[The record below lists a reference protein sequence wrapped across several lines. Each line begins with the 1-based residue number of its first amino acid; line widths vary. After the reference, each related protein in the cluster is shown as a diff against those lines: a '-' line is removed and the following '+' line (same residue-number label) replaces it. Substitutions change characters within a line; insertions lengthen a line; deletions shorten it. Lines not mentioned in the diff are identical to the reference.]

1 MLSRL
6 NAWLHLWLGLLTGLV
21 VFVVSI
27 TGCLYVF
34 IDELKA
40 LVYHE
45 RLYVQPQQA
54 AFKPVSEMLGNVQE
68 ALGPDYA
75 VSRCDFQPTRDRSWV
90 FRALDINPDGIGHWD
105 YFRYNFR
112 VYVNPYTAAVVHVE
126 NTNREFFQIVLALH
140 THLLLGH
147 KIGQPIVAYSTLIF
161 VLLLISGL
169 ILWWPKKW
177 NRKTMRR
184 SLTVKWGA
192 GFKRLNYDLHNVWGF
207 YLLIPALILALT
219 GLVFSF
225 QWVADSFYSVL
236 SGGQPKVVREVP
248 LSQAQQVP
256 SAVPMDQAFVHVL
269 TVHPDADMISMR
281 FRDKDTAPFDF
292 QVRKVKSRTY
302 HFEWA
307 YYDRSS
313 GDFLSSYST
322 ADLNSG
328 EKIRAMNFD
337 LHVGSF
343 MGTWGK
349 ILMFIAS
356 LVCASLPVTGF
367 FIWYNR
373 KWGKR
378 TKRSKLSRIR
388 TL

>member
-1 MLSRL
+1 MGMLSRL

-27 TGCLYVF
+27 TGCVYVF

-40 LVYHE
+40 LVYYE
-45 RLYVQPQQA
+45 RLFVQPQQA
-54 AFKPVSEMLGNVQE
+54 AFRPVSEMLANVQD

-105 YFRYNFR
+105 
-112 VYVNPYTAAVVHVE
+112 VDPYTAAVIHVE

-169 ILWWPKKW
+169 VLWWPKKW
-177 NRKTMRR
+177 NAKALRQ
-184 SLTVKWGA
+184 SFTVKWRA
-192 GFKRLNYDLHNVWGF
+192 KTKRLNYDLHNVMGF

-225 QWVADSFYSVL
+225 QWVSDSFYFVF

-248 LSQAQQVP
+248 LA
-256 SAVPMDQAFVHVL
+256 
-269 TVHPDADMISMR
+269 
-281 FRDKDTAPFDF
+281 
-292 QVRKVKSRTY
+292 
-302 HFEWA
+302 
-307 YYDRSS
+307 
-313 GDFLSSYST
+313 
-322 ADLNSG
+322 
-328 EKIRAMNFD
+328 
-337 LHVGSF
+337 
-343 MGTWGK
+343 
-349 ILMFIAS
+349 
-356 LVCASLPVTGF
+356 
-367 FIWYNR
+367 
-373 KWGKR
+373 
-378 TKRSKLSRIR
+378 
-388 TL
+388 

>member
-1 MLSRL
+1 MGLLGRL

-27 TGCLYVF
+27 TGCIYVF
-34 IDELKA
+34 IDEFKA

-45 RLYVQPQQA
+45 RLFVQPQQMP
-54 AFKPVSEMLGNVQE
+54 FRPVSEMLTNARN
-68 ALGPDYA
+68 ALGPEYS
-75 VSRCDFQPTRDRSWV
+75 VSRCDFQPASDRSWV
-90 FRALDINPDGIGHWD
+90 FRALEINPDGIGHWD

-112 VYVNPYTAAVVHVE
+112 VYVNPYTAEVIHVE

-147 KIGQPIVAYSTLIF
+147 KIGQPIVAYSVLIF
-161 VLLLISGL
+161 VLLLVSGL

-177 NRKTMRR
+177 NAKALRR
-184 SLTVKWGA
+184 SFTVKWRA
-192 GFKRLNYDLHNVWGF
+192 KTKRLNYDLHNVWGF
-207 YLLIPALILALT
+207 YMLIPALILALT

-225 QWVADSFYSVL
+225 QWVADSFYFVF

-248 LSQAQQVP
+248 LSQVQQDRSP
-256 SAVPMDQAFVHVL
+256 VPMDRAFAGVL
-269 TVHPDADMISMR
+269 TAHPDADMISMR
-281 FRDKDTAPFDF
+281 FREKDTVPFDF

-313 GDFLSSYST
+313 GRFLSSYGT

-343 MGTWGK
+343 MGMGGK

-356 LVCASLPVTGF
+356 LICTSLPVTGF

-378 TKRSKLSRIR
+378 R
-388 TL
+388 

>member
-6 NAWLHLWLGLLTGLV
+6 NAWLHLWLGLITGLV

-40 LVYHE
+40 LAYHE
-45 RLYVQPQQA
+45 RLFVPPQQA
-54 AFKPVSEMLGNVQE
+54 PFKPVSEMLANAQD
-68 ALGPDYA
+68 ALGPAYS
-75 VSRCDFQPTRDRSWV
+75 VSRCDFQPTANRSWV

-112 VYVNPYTAAVVHVE
+112 VYVNPYTAEVLHVE
-126 NTNREFFQIVLALH
+126 NTNHEFFQIVLGLH

-147 KIGQPIVAYSTLIF
+147 KIGQPIVAYSVLIF
-161 VLLLISGL
+161 IFLLVSGL

-177 NRKTMRR
+177 RGKPLRQAF
-184 SLTVKWGA
+184 TVKWKA
-192 GFKRLNYDLHNVWGF
+192 KVKRLNYDLHNVWGF
-207 YLLIPALILALT
+207 YMLIPALILALT

-225 QWVADSFYSVL
+225 QWVADSFYTVF
-236 SGGQPKVVREVP
+236 SGGQPKPKREAP
-248 LSQAQQVP
+248 LSPPQQEP
-256 SAVPMDQAFVHVL
+256 SSAPMDRAFADVL
-269 TVHPDADMISMR
+269 AGHPDADMISMR
-281 FRDKDTAPFDF
+281 FRERATAPYDF

-307 YYDRSS
+307 YYERST
-313 GDFLSSYST
+313 GQLLSSYGT

-328 EKIRAMNFD
+328 EKVRALNFD

-343 MGTWGK
+343 MGLGSK
-349 ILMFIAS
+349 LLMFVAS

-378 TKRSKLSRIR
+378 KRAG
-388 TL
+388 